1 MAVSKM
7 TKIMIVS
14 HRSEA
19 TELLEALQKEGI
31 CQILNAEQAMVT
43 KDWPELVTEVAR
55 PKDIEERL
63 SRLGKSIA
71 FLKNYS
77 KAAGGL
83 AAMLA
88 PRIVVGEDFYD
99 KVISESGISEIIERC
114 EQTESRIEKLKGEI
128 ENIHGILKQLAPWEG
143 LETPVEELGQL
154 KKATCL
160 AGLLP
165 SQNFEKVAEEADKF
179 GAAVQKVGTTNNS
192 YACLVVCLNEMVNDI
207 QKLLRSAEFEHVSFQ
222 PMKGTVKELIEQH
235 NEKLNQAQLELA
247 ELGEKASALSA
258 NLLKL
263 EILYD
268 HYNNLLNREYA
279 KDTAPATESTV
290 VLEGWVR
297 EKDYKRLEKLVSRF
311 RASSLTRIAPTEG
324 EEIPVE
330 IENANLIRPFEAV
343 TRLYGMPQ
351 YFNIDP
357 TVFLAPFF
365 TVFFALCL
373 ADTGYGLL
381 MVAIAAWLVVKMQ
394 GDKKLLLMLGI
405 CGVSTAI
412 FGAMTG
418 GWFGDIIQQFI
429 PALEPMRQKL
439 MLFDPLANPIPFLAL
454 ALGLGYFQINVGIM
468 IALGHDLKRGNFVA
482 AIFDRITWLVMLN
495 SLLIFGFGKFG
506 LISGH
511 VGSVFGKIAIVPAV
525 MIFLFSHRE
534 GGWGTRFGM
543 GFYNVFSTIFFLGD
557 VLSYLRLMALGMVGA
572 GLAMAINVFAKIVM
586 GWPYG
591 TGIIAMILI
600 LVIGHLFNLA
610 MSALGA
616 FVHTLRLQ
624 YVEFFPKFLIGGGR
638 NFEPLAKQYKHIYL
652 ISDKNNAVL
661 EK

>member
-1 MAVSKM
+1 M

-43 KDWPELVTEVAR
+43 KDWPELVTEAAK
-55 PKDIEERL
+55 PKEIEERL
-63 SRLGKSIA
+63 GRLAKSIA
-71 FLKNYS
+71 FLKGYS
-77 KAAGGL
+77 KKEGGL
-83 AAMLA
+83 AAALA
-88 PRIVVGEDFYD
+88 PRAVVGEDSYN
-99 KVISESGISEIIERC
+99 KVVSESGIFEIIERC
-114 EQTESRIEKLKGEI
+114 EQTENKIEKLKGEI
-128 ENIHGILKQLAPWEG
+128 ENIYGILKQLWPWEG

-165 SQNFEKVAEEADKF
+165 SQNFEKVVEEAGKF
-179 GAAVQKVGTTNNS
+179 GAAVEKIGATNNS
-192 YACLVVCLNEMVNDI
+192 YACLVVCLNEAVNEI
-207 QKLLRSAEFEHVSFQ
+207 QKLLRSAELEHVSFSL
-222 PMKGTVKELIEQH
+222 MKGSVRQLIQEH
-235 NEKLNQAQLELA
+235 NEKLNQTQRKLTELDK
-247 ELGEKASALSA
+247 KAAVLSA
-258 NLLKL
+258 DLLKL

-268 HYNNLLNREYA
+268 HHNNLLNREYA
-279 KDTAPATESTV
+279 KDTAPATERTV

-297 EKDYKRLEKLVSRF
+297 EKDYKRLEKLVLWF
-311 RASSLTRIAPTEG
+311 HASSLARIAPVEG
-324 EEIPVE
+324 EEIPVD
-330 IENANLIRPFEAV
+330 IENPNIIKPFEVV

-357 TVFLAPFF
+357 TAFLAPFF

-381 MVAIAAWLVVKMQ
+381 MVVIAAWLTVKMQ
-394 GDKKLLLMLGI
+394 GDKKLLIMLGI

-412 FGAMTG
+412 FGALTG

-429 PALEPMRQKL
+429 PALEPMRHKL

-454 ALGLGYFQINVGIM
+454 ALGLGYFQINVGIA
-468 IALGHDLKRGNFVA
+468 IALGHDLKHGDFVS
-482 AIFDRITWLVMLN
+482 AIFNRLTWLVMLN
-495 SLLIFGFGKFG
+495 SILIFGFGKFG

-511 VGSVFGKIAIVPAV
+511 IGSIFGKIAIVPAV
-525 MIFLFSHRE
+525 MILLFSHRE
-534 GGWGTRFGM
+534 GGWGARLGM

-557 VLSYLRLMALGMVGA
+557 VLSYLRLMALGMVGG
-572 GLAMAINVFAKIVM
+572 GLAMAINVLAKIAM
-586 GWPYG
+586 GLPYG
-591 TGIIAMILI
+591 IGIIAMVLI
-600 LVIGHLFNLA
+600 LVGGHLFNLA

-652 ISDKNNAVL
+652 ISGESNAVS